1 MKRFA
6 RKYIDF
12 VRQPHVAPL
21 LVVALFSRMP
31 IGMVGFAMLMFLRA
45 TLGDFARAGTAVGTN
60 FVVMALAAPIQG
72 RIIDRKGPRKVLLVT
87 GLVNPLA
94 LLGVLLSAH
103 YHLPFYVLVACAA
116 IAGAF
121 ASPITTLTRTMWRNL
136 FHTEE
141 DRRTAFSLDA
151 VMIEINFMAGPA
163 IMAFVLAASGPL
175 TAFAIAIGIV
185 VVAPVIFVSSPAMK
199 HFKAAARD
207 VERHLLGP
215 LTEPRLLIVF
225 AATFGLT
232 LCFGLLEVGYPAW
245 GTALGT
251 PALGG
256 VLLSLNS
263 AGSALGGAIF
273 GGLHLK
279 SRIER
284 QWAATLGLMSIPVL
298 LHSIVPNTPTLAML
312 AFLAGGLIAPSIAS
326 QSVLVSRL
334 APAHYATEAFTWSS
348 TAILVGL
355 GCGVALGGTL
365 VETVGL
371 RPAFA
376 IGGGVVACMALLAL
390 TIPEQ
395 RRAARA
401 GAAD

>member
-1 MKRFA
+1 LKRFA
-6 RKYIDF
+6 RKYVDF
-12 VRQPHVAPL
+12 VRQPDVAQL
-21 LVVALFSRMP
+21 LVVALFARMP

-45 TLGDFARAGTAVGTN
+45 TLGDFARAGTAVGVN

-72 RIIDRKGPRKVLLVT
+72 RIIDRKGPRKVLMVT
-87 GLVNPLA
+87 GTLQPLA

-103 YHLPFYVLVACAA
+103 HHLPFYVLLAFAA
-116 IAGAF
+116 AAGAF
-121 ASPITTLTRTMWRNL
+121 ASPITTLTRTMWRTL
-136 FHTEE
+136 FDGED

-163 IMAFVLAASGPL
+163 IMAFLLAAANA
-175 TAFAIAIGIV
+175 TVAFATAIGFV
-185 VVAPVIFVSSPAMK
+185 VVALVIFISSRALRHITPAP
-199 HFKAAARD
+199 AGQ
-207 VERHLLGP
+207 RHLLGP

-225 AATFGLT
+225 TATFGLT
-232 LCFGLLEVGYPAW
+232 LCFGLLEVGYPAY
-245 GTALGT
+245 GTALAM

-263 AGSALGGAIF
+263 MGSAVGGAIF
-273 GGLHLK
+273 GGLHIK
-279 SRIER
+279 ARIER
-284 QWAATLGLMSIPVL
+284 QWAAALAMMSIPVF
-298 LHSIVPNTPTLAML
+298 LHAIAPDTFTLAVL
-312 AFLAGGLIAPSIAS
+312 ALLAGGLIAPSIAA

-355 GCGVALGGTL
+355 GSGVALGGTL

-376 IGGGVVACMALLAL
+376 IGGCVVAAMALLAL
-390 TIPEQ
+390 AIP
-395 RRAARA
+395 AVKAKS
-401 GAAD
+401 